1 MSRIDKTFQALRRN
15 GAKGLITY
23 ITGGDPGLPVT
34 LQLVL
39 AMARSG
45 ADIIEVGIPF
55 SDPIADGPVIQAASN
70 RALAGGVTV
79 DGILDTIRSAREK
92 TAVPLVIMTYYNPIF
107 QYGLEPFCRRAV
119 ESGADGLIVPDLPLE
134 ESGPLKDHAD
144 RYGIDLIPLVAPT
157 STPPRVKDICAQA
170 RGFVYCVAVT
180 GVTGARERIETDL
193 AALSGLVRGFTSL
206 PVAIGFGISGPEA
219 ALRTASYCDAVV
231 VGSAIVSLVAQNDY
245 KGVELLTADL
255 KQALKNSKRVLQN
268 K

>member
-15 GAKGLITY
+15 GDRGLITY
-23 ITGGDPGLPVT
+23 ITGGDPGLPAT
-34 LQLVL
+34 LQLLL

-70 RALAGGVTV
+70 RALAHGVTV
-79 DGILDTIRSAREK
+79 DGILETISLAREK
-92 TAVPLVIMTYYNPIF
+92 TAVPLVLMTYYNPIF
-107 QYGLEPFCRRAV
+107 QYGLEPFCRMAV
-119 ESGADGLIVPDLPLE
+119 KSGADGLIVPDLPLE
-134 ESGPLKDHAD
+134 ESGPLRVHAD
-144 RYGIDLIPLVAPT
+144 RYGIDLIPLIAPT
-157 STPPRVKDICAQA
+157 STPERVTGICAQA

-193 AALSGLVRGFTSL
+193 AVLSGLVRGCTSH

-219 ALRTASYCDAVV
+219 ASRAASYCDAVV
-231 VGSAIVSLVAQNDY
+231 VGSAIVSLVAQNDF

-255 KQALKNSKRVLQN
+255 KKALKSSRFDV
-268 K
+268 